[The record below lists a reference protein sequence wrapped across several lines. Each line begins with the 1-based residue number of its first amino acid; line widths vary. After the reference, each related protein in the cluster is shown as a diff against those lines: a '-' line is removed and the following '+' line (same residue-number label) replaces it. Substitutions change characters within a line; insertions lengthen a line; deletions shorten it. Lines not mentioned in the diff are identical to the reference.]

1 MAANGRTCSGQAPR
15 ATGANRSIVTDTVE
29 ARSTSHRTQSDD
41 AVECDPADVAESVLA
56 DAEAAE
62 RDDPRDPEAV
72 ADRIRERG
80 ERVRRRELA
89 AALDR
94 LDDGALSAAQREALA
109 RLSARLADAL
119 VEQWASTV
127 AEERVDPGVARD
139 LLDP

>member
-1 MAANGRTCSGQAPR
+1 MATNGRTRSGQATR
-15 ATGANRSIVTDTVE
+15 TTGANRSTVTDAVE

-41 AVECDPADVAESVLA
+41 AVE
-56 DAEAAE
+56 
-62 RDDPRDPEAV
+62 RDPGERGAFDPDDHPDAEAV

-80 ERVRRRELA
+80 ERVRQRELA
-89 AALDR
+89 DALDR
-94 LDDGALSAAQREALA
+94 LDAAEELSASQREMVA